1 MKNQFLIINDNIIL
15 YDILNEISDEL
26 NFLVYKYFKKDFIKI
41 ESSKE
46 LNYLV
51 LTKKKFL
58 KLEIKF

>member
-51 LTKKKFL
+51 LTKKKNS
-58 KLEIKF
+58 